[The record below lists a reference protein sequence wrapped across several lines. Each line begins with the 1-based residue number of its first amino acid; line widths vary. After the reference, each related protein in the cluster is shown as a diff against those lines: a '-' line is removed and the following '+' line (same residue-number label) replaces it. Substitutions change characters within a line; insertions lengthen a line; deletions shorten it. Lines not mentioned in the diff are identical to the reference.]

1 MQLRKRTCRECGAT
15 QTYDEVEKKK
25 KRCPCGG
32 LYVFAT
38 GTHVSDE
45 KRHEMFIDR
54 LKKREEQKH
63 EKMKRLKARV
73 EFEERGGKP
82 RRRERTPRRFEET
95 GFLRRMKDDMN
106 KREKR
111 RQEARG
117 FDETKH
123 QTLSNA
129 LRTVKSDLR
138 RCESRIHAAASKS
151 ASRRKHSRSRVY
163 DDDDDDAASS
173 RRIQRLQEQLQAASL
188 MAQELQHEVS
198 SPTRRRKS
206 PRRPPLGGRNRRR
219 RPISRKSASSSR
231 RSNRKVVR
239 RGGK

>member
-1 MQLRKRTCRECGAT
+1 M
-15 QTYDEVEKKK
+15 
-25 KRCPCGG
+25 
-32 LYVFAT
+32 FAT
-38 GTHVSDE
+38 GTHLSDE

-82 RRRERTPRRFEET
+82 TRRERTPRRRFEET

-198 SPTRRRKS
+198 SPTRRRRKS
-206 PRRPPLGGRNRRR
+206 PSRRRRPPLGNRHRPASSRNRNSTT
-219 RPISRKSASSSR
+219 SRSSSR
-231 RSNRKVVR
+231 RNRNVR
-239 RGGK
+239 RRGK